1 VRPGPID
8 VNYGTF
14 GTVWAAVCSGT
25 LSFMETIFA
34 VLHVT
39 AAIFIIGP
47 MTILPMTGL
56 RAIRVGNALQVNSL
70 AKSTALL
77 GWLSLIVSM
86 LGFGLVAFVD
96 PEENLTYGTPWVL
109 ASIIL
114 YAAAV
119 SITLSAV
126 APLLKR
132 AGARLAAGTPS
143 IEYGRIAALSGLVA
157 VLLVAVTVLMV
168 WRP

>member
-1 VRPGPID
+1 MRPGPIG
-8 VNYGTF
+8 VNNGTF
-14 GTVWAAVCSGT
+14 GTVWAAACSGT

-47 MTILPMTGL
+47 MTILPMTGM
-56 RAIRVGNALQVNSL
+56 RAIRAGNASQVGSL
-70 AKSTALL
+70 ARSTALL
-77 GWLSLIVSM
+77 GWLSLIVAI

-96 PEENLTYGTPWVL
+96 PDENLTYGTPWVL

-114 YAAAV
+114 YTAAV

-132 AGARLAAGTPS
+132 AGARLVAGTPAV
-143 IEYGRIAALSGLVA
+143 EYGRIAALSGLVA

>member
-1 VRPGPID
+1 MR
-8 VNYGTF
+8 
-14 GTVWAAVCSGT
+14 SGT
-25 LSFMETIFA
+25 LWFMETLFA

-47 MTILPMTGL
+47 MTVLPMTGM
-56 RAIRVGNALQVNSL
+56 RAIRSGNALQVGSL
-70 AKSTALL
+70 ARSTALL
-77 GWLSLIVSM
+77 GWLSIVVAI

-96 PEENLTYGTPWVL
+96 PDENLTYGTPWVL

-114 YAAAV
+114 YTAAA

-132 AGARLAAGTPS
+132 AGARLVAGTPAT
-143 IEYGRIAALSGLVA
+143 EYGRIAALSGVTA
-157 VLLVAVTVLMV
+157 ILLVAVTGLMV

>member
-1 VRPGPID
+1 VRPGPIG
-8 VNYGTF
+8 VNNGTF
-14 GTVWAAVCSGT
+14 GTVWAAACSGT
-25 LSFMETIFA
+25 LSFMETTFA

-47 MTILPMTGL
+47 MTILPMTGM
-56 RAIRVGNALQVNSL
+56 RAIRAGNASQVGSL
-70 AKSTALL
+70 ARSTALL
-77 GWLSLIVSM
+77 GWLSLIVAI

-96 PEENLTYGTPWVL
+96 PDENLTYGTPWVL

-114 YAAAV
+114 YTGAV

-157 VLLVAVTVLMV
+157 VLLVTVTVLMV

>member
-1 VRPGPID
+1 
-8 VNYGTF
+8 
-14 GTVWAAVCSGT
+14 
-25 LSFMETIFA
+25 METIFA

-56 RAIRVGNALQVNSL
+56 RAIRVGNASQVSSL
-70 AKSTALL
+70 ARSTALL
-77 GWLSLIVSM
+77 GWLSLIVSI

-96 PEENLTYGTPWVL
+96 PEENLTYSTPWVL

-114 YAAAV
+114 YAAAL

>member
-1 VRPGPID
+1 MP
-8 VNYGTF
+8 
-14 GTVWAAVCSGT
+14 SGT
-25 LSFMETIFA
+25 LCFMETLFA

-47 MTILPMTGL
+47 MTILPMTGM
-56 RAIRVGNALQVNSL
+56 RAIRAGNASQVSGL
-70 AKSTALL
+70 ARSTALL
-77 GWLSLIVSM
+77 IVAI

-96 PEENLTYGTPWVL
+96 PDENLTYGTPWVL

-114 YAAAV
+114 YTAAV

-132 AGARLAAGTPS
+132 AGVRLAAGTPAV
-143 IEYGRIAALSGLVA
+143 EYGRIAALSGVTA
-157 VLLVAVTVLMV
+157 ILLVAVTVLMV